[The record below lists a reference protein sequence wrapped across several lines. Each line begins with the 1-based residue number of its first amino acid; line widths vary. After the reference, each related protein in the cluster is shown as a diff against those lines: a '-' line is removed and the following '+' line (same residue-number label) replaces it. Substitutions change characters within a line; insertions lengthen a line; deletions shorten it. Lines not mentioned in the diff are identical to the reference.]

1 VKKLASKGLLMS
13 ALICGNVL
21 LGGNAVFAEDVQE
34 YDLDAMVVTATR
46 TMKQIQE
53 VPASVSVVTAKDI
66 ERHNVTTIQ
75 EALQYVPGLYMN
87 QAKAQDDQIM
97 LRGMD
102 TPNILVLVDG
112 VQINSAYN
120 GAVNFDQIPVES
132 IERIEV
138 LRGAAS
144 SIYGGRA
151 VAGVINITTK
161 EATDKLNGDV
171 VLSYGSNNTW
181 KKSLQARAKVNDKWS
196 FGVGYENSSSDGYRG
211 YYRTAKAKSGTGT
224 YSANLPVL
232 SDGKTYVYG
241 GRGEKQWKTENYNF
255 NVKYNFNDSQS
266 LKYAFNRS
274 ESEKKYVNPFSY
286 VKDAAG
292 NPVYNGTVTTQ
303 NGNKITI
310 KTKDFFGYDN
320 IDIRNIHSLTYNDE
334 KNNLNASFSYA
345 KDQISGFTS
354 PNSPTDINY
363 TGAGDFSD
371 HPGELYSLN
380 IEKAWENVGNHTILV
395 GGNYKQEEM
404 IQHRFNLS
412 KWHDRDSKI
421 NEYATDSGKVK
432 NTALFVQDEYKMND
446 KVTMYAG
453 LRYDNYKKGDGHF
466 WKDGAYDTT
475 SKGESYNELSP
486 KLAFDFK
493 ADENTNYYVS
503 YGHSFNPGPMY
514 QIYRYGGSGMGAVIP
529 NPALD
534 PETSDTFEVG
544 MKQKLSDN
552 TKFGI
557 NLYRIETKD
566 KIAYTYFYNA
576 AGVCTHKQ
584 YINYNE
590 EKRRGVE
597 FELNHKFDSN
607 WSAYLNY
614 AWQTGKTSGAVIP
627 GTNKNQAYSGVADY
641 TVPKHLLHSGIEY
654 RNDKLNV
661 LLDCQYVSE
670 RMSPDSATGEY
681 GAEDAFFIVNTGL
694 NYKLAKDVT
703 LQFGITN
710 LLDKEFYCSE
720 ATAGRTYNVGLRYSF

>member
-1 VKKLASKGLLMS
+1 M
-13 ALICGNVL
+13 
-21 LGGNAVFAEDVQE
+21 
-34 YDLDAMVVTATR
+34 
-46 TMKQIQE
+46 
-53 VPASVSVVTAKDI
+53 
-66 ERHNVTTIQ
+66 
-75 EALQYVPGLYMN
+75 
-87 QAKAQDDQIM
+87 
-97 LRGMD
+97 
-102 TPNILVLVDG
+102 
-112 VQINSAYN
+112 
-120 GAVNFDQIPVES
+120 
-132 IERIEV
+132 
-138 LRGAAS
+138 
-144 SIYGGRA
+144 
-151 VAGVINITTK
+151 
-161 EATDKLNGDV
+161 
-171 VLSYGSNNTW
+171 
-181 KKSLQARAKVNDKWS
+181 
-196 FGVGYENSSSDGYRG
+196 
-211 YYRTAKAKSGTGT
+211 
-224 YSANLPVL
+224 
-232 SDGKTYVYG
+232 
-241 GRGEKQWKTENYNF
+241 
-255 NVKYNFNDSQS
+255 
-266 LKYAFNRS
+266 KYAFNRS

-303 NGNKITI
+303 NGNKITL
-310 KTKDFFGYDN
+310 KTSSFFGYDN

-363 TGAGDFSD
+363 TGPGDLSD
-371 HPGELYSLN
+371 HPGELYSFN

-412 KWHDRDSKI
+412 KWHDRDSKL

-432 NTALFVQDEYKMND
+432 NSALFVQDEYKMND

-466 WKDGAYDTT
+466 WKAGAYDTT
-475 SKGESYNELSP
+475 SQGESYNELSP

-514 QIYRYGGSGMGAVIP
+514 QIYRYGGSGMGQVIP
-529 NPALD
+529 NPELD

-552 TKFGI
+552 TNFGI

-566 KIAYTYFYNA
+566 KIAYTSFYNA

-627 GTNKNQAYSGVADY
+627 GTNKNQAYSGIADY
-641 TVPKHLLHSGIEY
+641 TVPKHLFHSGIEY
-654 RNDKLNV
+654 NNDKLNV

-670 RMSPDSATGEY
+670 RMSPDSTTGEY
-681 GAEDAFFIVNTGL
+681 GAEDAFFIVNTGI

>member
-112 VQINSAYN
+112 VQINSAYK

-211 YYRTAKAKSGTGT
+211 YYRTAKAKSGTG
-224 YSANLPVL
+224 
-232 SDGKTYVYG
+232 
-241 GRGEKQWKTENYNF
+241 
-255 NVKYNFNDSQS
+255 KYNFNDSQS

-303 NGNKITI
+303 NGNMITI